1 METIILVRHGQAEH
15 NLGHLTGGWSQTA
28 LTELGRRQVELLA
41 ARLKK
46 ELDGIDYA
54 FYSSD
59 IRRAVETAKIIADA
73 IGQPPEPEE
82 SLREFNNGIAADKT
96 TEEAAIHFVEPT
108 DPLID
113 WQPYPG
119 AETWR
124 RFYARVAG
132 FMDRLHAEEERPVLI
147 VSHGGTIGNIVAWW
161 IRLEME
167 TLSNTAFPT
176 SPASLTVL
184 KVTSLNERALE
195 RLSDSAHLYEQ
206 GLSPPLPVRK

>member
-1 METIILVRHGQAEH
+1 METLILVRHGQAEH
-15 NLGHLTGGWSQTA
+15 NLGHLTGGWSQTP

-41 ARLKK
+41 ARLER
-46 ELDGIDYA
+46 ELDGVDHA
-54 FYSSD
+54 FYCSD
-59 IRRAVETAKIIADA
+59 LRRAKETAEIIADA
-73 IGQPPEPEE
+73 IGQEPKPVE

-96 TEEAAIHFVEPT
+96 TEEAAPHFVEPT

-132 FMDRLHAEEERPVLI
+132 FMDRLNSEEERPVLI

-167 TLSNTAFPT
+167 TLSHTAFPT
-176 SPASLTVL
+176 SPASLSVL
-184 KVTSLNERALE
+184 NVTRLGERAVV
-195 RLSDSAHLYEQ
+195 RLSDSAHLYGA
-206 GLSPPLPVRK
+206 GLNPPLPLPR